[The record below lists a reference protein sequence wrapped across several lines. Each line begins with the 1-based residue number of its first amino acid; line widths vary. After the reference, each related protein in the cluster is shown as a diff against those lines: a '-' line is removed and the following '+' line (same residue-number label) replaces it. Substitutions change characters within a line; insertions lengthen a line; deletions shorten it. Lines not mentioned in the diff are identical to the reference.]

1 MEKIKEKVERD
12 AVGQQDSQDF
22 MKSQK
27 IADLTEKISQTLA
40 KVEELGNDGKV
51 EESMELA
58 KTVEDMKRK
67 KKELEV

>member
-1 MEKIKEKVERD
+1 
-12 AVGQQDSQDF
+12 

-67 KKELEV
+67 KRELEVWS